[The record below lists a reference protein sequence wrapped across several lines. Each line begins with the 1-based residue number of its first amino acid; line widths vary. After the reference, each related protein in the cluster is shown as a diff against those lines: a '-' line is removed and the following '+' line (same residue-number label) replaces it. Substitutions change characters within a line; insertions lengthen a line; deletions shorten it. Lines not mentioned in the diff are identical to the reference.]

1 MSTIF
6 FSISTHYRV
15 PNITKIRQA
24 NYKKKTGI
32 NAYVQRAAII
42 VKKKKK
48 RCGFQSKKGSGFTW
62 KGGSIRVMDRRMDR
76 DCTDRNQGKE
86 ERSRREGKR
95 IFREK

>member
-15 PNITKIRQA
+15 PNITKIQQA

-48 RCGFQSKKGSGFTW
+48 MRFPVEKREWIYVEGWIDKSDGSTD
-62 KGGSIRVMDRRMDR
+62 GS
-76 DCTDRNQGKE
+76 
-86 ERSRREGKR
+86 
-95 IFREK
+95 

>member
-48 RCGFQSKKGSGFTW
+48 KMRFPVEKREWIYVEGWIDKGD
-62 KGGSIRVMDRRMDR
+62 GS
-76 DCTDRNQGKE
+76 TDG
-86 ERSRREGKR
+86 S
-95 IFREK
+95 

>member
-15 PNITKIRQA
+15 PNITKIQQA

-48 RCGFQSKKGSGFTW
+48 DAVSSRKKGVDLRG
-62 KGGSIRVMDRRMDR
+62 RVDR
-76 DCTDRNQGKE
+76 
-86 ERSRREGKR
+86 
-95 IFREK
+95 

>member
-15 PNITKIRQA
+15 PNITKIQQA

-42 VKKKKK
+42 VKKKKDAVSS
-48 RCGFQSKKGSGFTW
+48 RKKGVDLRG
-62 KGGSIRVMDRRMDR
+62 RVDR
-76 DCTDRNQGKE
+76 
-86 ERSRREGKR
+86 
-95 IFREK
+95 